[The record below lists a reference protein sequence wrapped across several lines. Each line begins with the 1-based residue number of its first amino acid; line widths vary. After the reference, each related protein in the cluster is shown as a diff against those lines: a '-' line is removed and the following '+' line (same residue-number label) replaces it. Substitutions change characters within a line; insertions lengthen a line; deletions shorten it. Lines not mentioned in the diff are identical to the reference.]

1 MKQRNERQSRL
12 IDLGH
17 ASRKTC
23 GSNIGFYSDDVLK
36 RATPG
41 LSVD

>member
-1 MKQRNERQSRL
+1 MTQRNMRQSRL

-17 ASRKTC
+17 ASAKTR

-41 LSVD
+41 LSAD